1 MRKAIVSAM
10 YDKVAVLSMKSLTE
24 TNSGKLITLISA
36 DIFTVERAI
45 TMMPIILACPPI
57 LILTLFYI
65 GWGSGWQYAGYTLAI
80 WVATIVGQL
89 ICNKVTI
96 KLKGQEAQLNDK
108 RMKLVNDLVT
118 GIRTIKCYA
127 WENHYLKKI
136 KETRALQLSKIY
148 AFNLIG
154 SLGYTFFQNMGLIA
168 VLCVFLPKWAKGESI
183 SSATAFSL
191 LAMIYYLFM
200 SVTSLTLYAMT
211 TVTQLMVLI

>member
-80 WVATIVGQL
+80 WVATIVG
-89 ICNKVTI
+89 
-96 KLKGQEAQLNDK
+96 
-108 RMKLVNDLVT
+108 
-118 GIRTIKCYA
+118 
-127 WENHYLKKI
+127 
-136 KETRALQLSKIY
+136 
-148 AFNLIG
+148 
-154 SLGYTFFQNMGLIA
+154 
-168 VLCVFLPKWAKGESI
+168 
-183 SSATAFSL
+183 
-191 LAMIYYLFM
+191 
-200 SVTSLTLYAMT
+200 
-211 TVTQLMVLI
+211 